1 MSLLAESDS
10 AVETQAEAVESTRAA
25 AVGPPMLRLLAPGE
39 AQELQADIRQIL
51 RAGGE
56 GSLAATQLALV
67 EPTLLRERERERESF
82 IRNNLHNGVVSGAAR
97 G

>member
-1 MSLLAESDS
+1 
-10 AVETQAEAVESTRAA
+10 
-25 AVGPPMLRLLAPGE
+25 MLRLLAPGE

-67 EPTLLRERERERESF
+67 EPTLFRERERERESF

>member
-1 MSLLAESDS
+1 MSLLAESAS
-10 AVETQAEAVESTRAA
+10 AVETEAVESTRAA

-67 EPTLLRERERERESF
+67 
-82 IRNNLHNGVVSGAAR
+82 GA
-97 G
+97 GTNPVDD